1 MLKSKENKIRFGGFN
16 LDIEV
21 EVRSFI
27 SEKQYNELLE
37 FMQKNAKLIKKD
49 NQITYYFSGDNDLR
63 IQKND
68 FFSKIWL
75 KAGNIHDPH
84 RKEIEVKFDR
94 EKFEQLE
101 KLFLS
106 LGYTV
111 DIKWFRK
118 RNLFKWK
125 DIDVA
130 VDFTKGYGYIIE
142 LERMSDEENKEKV
155 YEFLKQ
161 KLKELNI
168 NLTPKEEFDKK
179 YQYYKEN
186 WKKLV

>member
-1 MLKSKENKIRFGGFN
+1 M
-16 LDIEV
+16 DIEV

-27 SEKQYNELLE
+27 SEKQYNELLA

-75 KAGNIHDPH
+75 KKGNIHDPH
-84 RKEIEVKFDR
+84 RKEIELKFEK

-118 RNLFKWK
+118 RHSFSWNN
-125 DIDVA
+125 IDVA
-130 VDFTKGYGYIIE
+130 IDFTKGYGYIIE
-142 LERMSDEENKEKV
+142 LERMSNKEEQEQV
-155 YEFLKQ
+155 YEFLKN
-161 KLKELNI
+161 KLSELSV
-168 NLTPKEEFDKK
+168 NLTSKEEFDEKFN
-179 YQYYKEN
+179 YYKEN
-186 WKKLV
+186 WRKLTNAYERSE

>member
-1 MLKSKENKIRFGGFN
+1 MGVIK

-27 SEKQYNELLE
+27 SEKQYSELLE
-37 FMQKNAKLIKKD
+37 FMQKNAKLLKKD

-75 KAGNIHDPH
+75 KKGNIHDPH
-84 RKEIEVKFDR
+84 RKEIELKFDK

-106 LGYTV
+106 LGYQI

-118 RNLFKWK
+118 RHSFNWN

-130 VDFTKGYGYIIE
+130 IDFTKGYGYIIE
-142 LERMSDEENKEKV
+142 LEKMSNEENKENV
-155 YEFLKQ
+155 YELLKQ

-168 NLTPKEEFDKK
+168 ELTPKEEFDKK
-179 YQYYKEN
+179 FSYYKEN
-186 WKKLV
+186 WQELIK

>member
-1 MLKSKENKIRFGGFN
+1 LGGLN

-27 SEKQYNELLE
+27 SEEQYNQLLE

-49 NQITYYFSGDNDLR
+49 SQITYYFSGENDLR

-75 KAGNIHDPH
+75 KSGNIHDPH
-84 RKEIEVKFDR
+84 RKEIEVKFEK

-106 LGYTV
+106 LGYII

-118 RNLFKWK
+118 RNLFNWNN
-125 DIDVA
+125 INVA

-142 LERMSDEENKEKV
+142 LEKMSNEQEKEQV
-155 YEFLKQ
+155 YDFLKN

-168 NLTPKEEFDKK
+168 KLTPKQEFDKK
-179 YQYYKEN
+179 FQYYKEN
-186 WKKLV
+186 WQELTKCLRTK

>member
-1 MLKSKENKIRFGGFN
+1 M
-16 LDIEV
+16 DIEV

-27 SEKQYNELLE
+27 SIKQYNELIA

-49 NQITYYFSGDNDLR
+49 NQITYYFSGDSDLR

-75 KAGNIHDPH
+75 KKGNIHDPH
-84 RKEIEVKFDR
+84 RKEIELKFDK

-106 LGYTV
+106 LGYIV

-118 RNLFKWK
+118 RHLFNWNN
-125 DIDVA
+125 IDVA
-130 VDFTKGYGYIIE
+130 IDFTKGYGYIIE
-142 LERMSDEENKEKV
+142 LEKMSNKENQEQV
-155 YEFLKQ
+155 YEFLKN
-161 KLKELNI
+161 KLSELSVE
-168 NLTPKEEFDKK
+168 LTPKKEFDTK
-179 YQYYKEN
+179 YNYYKEN
-186 WKKLV
+186 WRKLV

>member
-1 MLKSKENKIRFGGFN
+1 M
-16 LDIEV
+16 DIEV

-27 SEKQYNELLE
+27 SIKQYNELLE

-75 KAGNIHDPH
+75 KHGDIHDPH
-84 RKEIEVKFDR
+84 RKEIELKFEK

-106 LGYTV
+106 LGYII

-118 RNLFKWK
+118 RHLFNWN

-130 VDFTKGYGYIIE
+130 IDFTKGYGYIIE
-142 LERMSDEENKEKV
+142 LEKMSNKENQEQV
-155 YEFLKQ
+155 YEFLKN

-168 NLTPKEEFDKK
+168 KLTPKEEFDKK
-179 YQYYKEN
+179 YNYYKEN
-186 WKKLV
+186 WRKLI

>member
-1 MLKSKENKIRFGGFN
+1 M
-16 LDIEV
+16 DIEV

-27 SEKQYNELLE
+27 SEEQYNNLLT

-49 NQITYYFSGDNDLR
+49 NQTTYYFSGDDDLR

-75 KAGNIHDPH
+75 KKGNIHDPH
-84 RKEIEVKFDR
+84 RKEIELKFDK
-94 EKFEQLE
+94 EKFDQLE

-118 RNLFKWK
+118 RNLFSWN
-125 DIDVA
+125 DIEVA
-130 VDFTKGYGYIIE
+130 IDFTKGYGYIIE
-142 LERMSDEENKEKV
+142 LEKMSNEQEKEQV
-155 YEFLKQ
+155 YEFLKE
-161 KLKELNI
+161 KLKELKI
-168 NLTPKEEFDKK
+168 ALTPKEEFDKK
-179 YQYYKEN
+179 YNYYKEN
-186 WKKLV
+186 WRELTK